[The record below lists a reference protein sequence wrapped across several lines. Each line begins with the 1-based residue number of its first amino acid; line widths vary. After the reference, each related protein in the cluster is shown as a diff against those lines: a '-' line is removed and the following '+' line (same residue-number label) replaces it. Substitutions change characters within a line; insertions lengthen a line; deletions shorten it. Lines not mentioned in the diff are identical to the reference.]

1 MKLEK
6 IIDNNLYVF
15 LLKAFLFYIVWQI
28 TYDYVIAPDQR
39 IDYFLSTSVASM
51 TTFILSAMDWDI
63 SVSGR
68 VVTISGFRGVEVLNE
83 CNALKLMALY
93 SGFILAYT
101 GNAVKKIW
109 YVLGGI
115 GLIYVLNVLRI
126 VAFSLATV
134 YFQAHWDTFH
144 EISSFIFFYP
154 LILWLWFKWTLLEN

>member
-1 MKLEK
+1 M
-6 IIDNNLYVF
+6 
-15 LLKAFLFYIVWQI
+15 
-28 TYDYVIAPDQR
+28 IAPDQR

-83 CNALKLMALY
+83 CNVLKLMALY

-115 GLIYVLNVLRI
+115 GLIYLLNIIRI
-126 VAFSLATV
+126 VAF
-134 YFQAHWDTFH
+134 
-144 EISSFIFFYP
+144 
-154 LILWLWFKWTLLEN
+154 